1 MTEQKSVLKTAVM
14 VIAILLVVLVS
25 ILGYLN
31 AKGQKLPEGQIIIKA
46 EDKIIGKITRE
57 EVAKLPV
64 VHKKM
69 VINSTR
75 GLTKHNY
82 SCTPLV
88 EVFNHIDPQIVKK
101 YKRVITRGVDNYISG
116 VYMEEVREKNNV
128 LLVYADNGKPLK
140 SKTGYEGTM
149 RIVIVNDLYGQRF
162 TNYLVELEM
171 E

>member
-1 MTEQKSVLKTAVM
+1 MTGQKNILKIVVM

-31 AKGQKLPEGQIIIKA
+31 AKGERLDEGQIVIKA
-46 EDKIIGKITRE
+46 EDKIIGEITRE
-57 EVAKLPV
+57 EVMKLPV

-69 VINSTR
+69 VINSTS

-82 SCTPLV
+82 SCTPLM
-88 EVFNHIDPQIVKK
+88 EVFNHIDPQIAKQ
-101 YKRVITRGVDNYISG
+101 YKRVITKGVDNYVSG
-116 VYMEEVREKNNV
+116 VYMQEVLEKNNV

-162 TNYLVELEM
+162 TNYLVEIQLE
-171 E
+171 